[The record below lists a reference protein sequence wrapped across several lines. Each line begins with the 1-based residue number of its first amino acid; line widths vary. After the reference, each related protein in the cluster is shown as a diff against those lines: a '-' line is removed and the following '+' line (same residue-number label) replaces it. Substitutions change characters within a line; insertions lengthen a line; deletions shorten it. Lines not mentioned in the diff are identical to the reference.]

1 LSFPGH
7 EISPIPSFLD
17 RDRRQREGQWPDSTC
32 LIRSTIRVGGPK
44 SMSKIMRGAMAGV
57 TVIGLMLGAAA
68 SADAKT
74 CVKKGAI
81 GEAGSEK
88 DAKFQV
94 AEALLQA
101 VDWGAWAS
109 WMANGTTPGYTFGP
123 RTYRCQKGGSWGWT
137 CRGQATICK
146 L

>member
-1 LSFPGH
+1 MKKLNITRALTAAVAVAG
-7 EISPIPSFLD
+7 L
-17 RDRRQREGQWPDSTC
+17 
-32 LIRSTIRVGGPK
+32 
-44 SMSKIMRGAMAGV
+44 MAG
-57 TVIGLMLGAAA
+57 AA

-74 CVKKGAI
+74 CMKKGAI

-94 AEALLQA
+94 DEALLQA

-109 WMANGTTPGYTFGP
+109 WMANGSTPGYSFGP
-123 RTYRCQKGGSWGWT
+123 RTYRCSQGGSFGWT